1 MDKVED
7 FLSKIRNTVATL
19 DFFHLR
25 SALREA
31 FNAGIPGYDI
41 IKKGVLEGLTSSGEI
56 GLIVAAEALSKE
68 LSSTVNGSTVNIEE
82 ISKKYLGIVVI
93 GTVQGDIH
101 DLGKNILIALLKSI
115 GISVIDLGIDVS
127 PELFVEKAQIEGVK
141 VIALSSLLSIST
153 GNVKKTIIA
162 LEKVGLRD
170 NIKIIVGGAA
180 MSQELADDLKV
191 DAYAK
196 DALKGLEIIEKW
208 LSVQ

>member
-1 MDKVED
+1 MDEVED

-41 IKKGVLEGLTSSGEI
+41 IKKGVLEGLANSGEI

-68 LSSTVNGSTVNIEE
+68 ISSTVKEE
-82 ISKKYLGIVVI
+82 ISKKYLGVVVI
-93 GTVQGDIH
+93 GTVHGDIH

-115 GISVIDLGIDVS
+115 GINVRDLGIDVS
-127 PELFVEKAQIEGVK
+127 PELFVENAQIEGVK

-153 GNVKKTIIA
+153 TNVKKTIIA
-162 LEKVGLRD
+162 LEKAGLRD
-170 NIKIIVGGAA
+170 NIKVIVGGDA
-180 MSQELADDLKV
+180 MSRELADNLKA

>member
-1 MDKVED
+1 MDEVED

-41 IKKGVLEGLTSSGEI
+41 IKKGVLEGLANSGEI

-68 LSSTVNGSTVNIEE
+68 ISSTVKEE
-82 ISKKYLGIVVI
+82 ISKKYLGVVVI
-93 GTVQGDIH
+93 GTVHGDIH
-101 DLGKNILIALLKSI
+101 DLGKNVLIALLKSI
-115 GISVIDLGIDVS
+115 GINVRDLGIDVS
-127 PELFVEKAQIEGVK
+127 PELFVENAQIEGVK

-153 GNVKKTIIA
+153 TNVKKTIIA
-162 LEKVGLRD
+162 LEKADLRD
-170 NIKIIVGGAA
+170 NIKVIVGGAA
-180 MSQELADDLKV
+180 MSRELAENIKA

>member
-1 MDKVED
+1 MDEVED

-41 IKKGVLEGLTSSGEI
+41 IKKGVLEGLANSGEI

-68 LSSTVNGSTVNIEE
+68 ISSAVKEE
-82 ISKKYLGIVVI
+82 ISKKYLGVVVI
-93 GTVQGDIH
+93 GTVHGDIH

-115 GISVIDLGIDVS
+115 GINVRDLGIDVS
-127 PELFVEKAQIEGVK
+127 PELFVENAQIEGVK

-153 GNVKKTIIA
+153 TNVKKTIIA
-162 LEKVGLRD
+162 LEKAGLRD

-180 MSQELADDLKV
+180 MSRELADDLKA

>member
-1 MDKVED
+1 MDEVED

-41 IKKGVLEGLTSSGEI
+41 IKKGVLEGLANSGEI

-68 LSSTVNGSTVNIEE
+68 ISSAVKEE
-82 ISKKYLGIVVI
+82 ISKKYLGVVVI
-93 GTVQGDIH
+93 GTVHGDIH

-115 GISVIDLGIDVS
+115 GINVRDLGIDVS
-127 PELFVEKAQIEGVK
+127 PELFVENAQIEGVK

-153 GNVKKTIIA
+153 TNVKKTIIA
-162 LEKVGLRD
+162 LEKAGLRD

-180 MSQELADDLKV
+180 MSRELADDLKA

-196 DALKGLEIIEKW
+196 DALMGLEIVEKW
-208 LSVQ
+208 FSVQ

>member
-1 MDKVED
+1 MDEVED

-41 IKKGVLEGLTSSGEI
+41 IKKGVLEGLANSGEI

-68 LSSTVNGSTVNIEE
+68 ISSTVKEE
-82 ISKKYLGIVVI
+82 ISKKYLGVVVI
-93 GTVQGDIH
+93 GTVHGDIH

-115 GISVIDLGIDVS
+115 GINVRDLGIDVS
-127 PELFVEKAQIEGVK
+127 PELFVENAQIEGVK

-153 GNVKKTIIA
+153 TNVKKTIIA
-162 LEKVGLRD
+162 LEKAGLRD
-170 NIKIIVGGAA
+170 NIKVIVGGAA
-180 MSQELADDLKV
+180 MSRELAENIKA

>member
-1 MDKVED
+1 MDEVEN

-41 IKKGVLEGLTSSGEI
+41 IKKGVLEGLANSGEI

-68 LSSTVNGSTVNIEE
+68 ISSTVKEE
-82 ISKKYLGIVVI
+82 ISKKYLGVVVI
-93 GTVQGDIH
+93 GTVHGDIH

-115 GISVIDLGIDVS
+115 GINVRDLGIDVS
-127 PELFVEKAQIEGVK
+127 PELFVENAQIEGVK

-153 GNVKKTIIA
+153 TNVKKTIIA
-162 LEKVGLRD
+162 LEKAGLRD
-170 NIKIIVGGAA
+170 NIKVIVGGAA
-180 MSQELADDLKV
+180 MSRELADNLKA

>member
-1 MDKVED
+1 MDEVED

-41 IKKGVLEGLTSSGEI
+41 IKKGVLEGLANSGEI

-68 LSSTVNGSTVNIEE
+68 ISSAVKEE
-82 ISKKYLGIVVI
+82 ISKKYLGVVVI
-93 GTVQGDIH
+93 GTVHGDIH

-115 GISVIDLGIDVS
+115 GINVRDLGIDVS
-127 PELFVEKAQIEGVK
+127 PELFVENAQIEGVK

-153 GNVKKTIIA
+153 TNVKKTIIA
-162 LEKVGLRD
+162 LEKAGLRD

-180 MSQELADDLKV
+180 MSRELADDLKA

-196 DALKGLEIIEKW
+196 DALMGLEIVEKW

>member
-1 MDKVED
+1 MDEVED

-41 IKKGVLEGLTSSGEI
+41 IKKGVLEGLANSGEI

-68 LSSTVNGSTVNIEE
+68 ISSAVKEE
-82 ISKKYLGIVVI
+82 ISKKYLGVVVI
-93 GTVQGDIH
+93 GTVHGDIH

-115 GISVIDLGIDVS
+115 GINVRDLGIDVS
-127 PELFVEKAQIEGVK
+127 PELFVENAQIEGVK

-153 GNVKKTIIA
+153 TNVKKTIIA
-162 LEKVGLRD
+162 LEKAGLRD
-170 NIKIIVGGAA
+170 NIKVIVGGAA
-180 MSQELADDLKV
+180 MSRELADDLKA

>member
-1 MDKVED
+1 MDEVED

-41 IKKGVLEGLTSSGEI
+41 IKKGVLEGLANSGEI

-68 LSSTVNGSTVNIEE
+68 ISSAVKEE
-82 ISKKYLGIVVI
+82 ISKKYLGVVVI
-93 GTVQGDIH
+93 GTVHGDIH

-115 GISVIDLGIDVS
+115 GINVRDLGIDVS
-127 PELFVEKAQIEGVK
+127 PELFVENAQIEGVK

-153 GNVKKTIIA
+153 TNVKKTIIA
-162 LEKVGLRD
+162 LEKAGLRD
-170 NIKIIVGGAA
+170 NIKVIVGGAA
-180 MSQELADDLKV
+180 MSRELAENIKA